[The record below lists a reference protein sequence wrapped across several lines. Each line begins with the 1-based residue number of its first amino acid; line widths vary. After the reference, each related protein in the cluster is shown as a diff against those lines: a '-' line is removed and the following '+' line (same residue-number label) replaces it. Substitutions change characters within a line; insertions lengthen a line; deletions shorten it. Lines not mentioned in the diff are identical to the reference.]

1 MVDDNILMPSLE
13 TNRAHIYLLFCTYY
27 SRETQRGF
35 GGLCVLKC
43 MFQFFKERKEI
54 AEFFG
59 ISECSLLL
67 LCKIILFYATTIPQN
82 ILYHVAS

>member
-35 GGLCVLKC
+35 GGLCVLIC
-43 MFQFFKERKEI
+43 MFQFFKEI

-59 ISECSLLL
+59 ISECSLQNY
-67 LCKIILFYATTIPQN
+67 IILCYDYYSKYIISCS
-82 ILYHVAS
+82 ILDVSRVL